1 MQQRVGLSRG
11 YQYQAVQNQEEGP
24 EEDGGGRGDDPL
36 NIKPPVDQP
45 RCPPFPSPLAMTSIE
60 KDLGPRVRVREEGG
74 SGSSNRSSTSQNQGK
89 DSTLDSSHSSVAAQ
103 HVHRDGDGDGHD
115 LPVQAKVKR
124 TWKSY
129 LWDTFDKSPE
139 ERKFLF
145 KLDGVLLTF
154 ASLGYFIKY
163 LDQVNINNAFVSGM
177 KEDLNLYGNEL
188 NYMQSLWTVGYVI
201 GEIPSN
207 ILLTRVRPSIWIPAC
222 EVTWAT
228 LTILLAL
235 CKNAKQIYALRFF
248 IGLAESTF
256 YPGMQYIIGSWYR
269 KDELAKRSC
278 IFHVSGAIG
287 TMFSGY
293 LMAAVYH
300 LDGVSGWKG
309 WQWLFIIN
317 TIISLPIAAAG
328 FFMMPDLPEITRA
341 WWLKPS
347 EIALA
352 NKRMQLEGRANRA
365 PFTRAKFKRIF
376 SSWHIYLLSLLYIFF
391 NNGSLSQPAFAL
403 WLKARGFSV
412 EQINLYPTLTAVVT
426 VVSTLAYAWSS
437 DTIFRGERWPPIVFS
452 ALINLVVF
460 ISLTVWDI
468 PLAWKWACFFLAGFG
483 GGISGLTFAW
493 AHEICSDDNE
503 ERALVTGSMN
513 EMAYVFQA
521 WLPLLIWK
529 QVEAPRYPKG
539 MPTMIAVAVL
549 LLITTAAIKYLHQR
563 EKAARLLDQIDA

>member
-1 MQQRVGLSRG
+1 MAVSLEKIAGLRT
-11 YQYQAVQNQEEGP
+11 
-24 EEDGGGRGDDPL
+24 
-36 NIKPPVDQP
+36 K
-45 RCPPFPSPLAMTSIE
+45 
-60 KDLGPRVRVREEGG
+60 VREEGDSG
-74 SGSSNRSSTSQNQGK
+74 SGGSSKSNGKGSPSSSSFSNPAQG
-89 DSTLDSSHSSVAAQ
+89 AP
-103 HVHRDGDGDGHD
+103 HVE
-115 LPVQAKVKR
+115 PKR

-145 KLDGVLLTF
+145 KLDAILLTF

-177 KEDLNLYGNEL
+177 KEDLELYGNQL

-207 ILLTRVRPSIWIPAC
+207 ILLTRVRPSLWIPAC

-235 CKNAKQIYALRFF
+235 CKNVRQIYVLRFF

-300 LDGVSGWKG
+300 LDGRGGWKG

-317 TIISLPIAAAG
+317 TVISLPIAAAG
-328 FFMMPDLPEITRA
+328 FFMLPDLPEITRA

-376 SSWHIYLLSLLYIFF
+376 TSWHIYLLVLLYIFF
-391 NNGSLSQPAFAL
+391 NNGCGAIGQPAFSL
-403 WLKARGFSV
+403 WLKGRGFSV
-412 EQINLYPTLTAVVT
+412 EEINLYPTLTAVVT

-452 ALINLVVF
+452 GLMNIVVY
-460 ISLTVWDI
+460 ISFTIWDI
-468 PLAWKWACFFLAGFG
+468 PLAWKWACFFLAGLG

-503 ERALVTGSMN
+503 ERALVTGAMN

-539 MPTMIAVAVL
+539 MPTMIGIAVL
-549 LLITTAAIKYLHQR
+549 LLSTTAAIKYLHQR
-563 EKAARLLDQIDA
+563 EKAGKKRLIEQIGAA